1 MNNQVDQPSVPG
13 ADDNDESRAIVPS
26 QSVRVS
32 TLATSAAASSTPPA
46 NRDSDENSE
55 RSECDA
61 DSPVESARSADILR
75 DEAILRERQ
84 QMLKVFQSY
93 YAAWEFNQ
101 LLMQGLEGDKNNPSN
116 RTDYLDPDARHQ
128 ALAKV
133 VQMYKDEKQREKTVA
148 HESENVETVQ
158 AGNVNEGVKC
168 GNCGEE
174 FTRLSSVALSL
185 EQFADILFTP
195 GMRYRGHIRI
205 PGFKEPSTG
214 EAPALS
220 NEEDGNDT
228 DNVNSASSSQRP
240 ALHSSTSQR
249 RQFQRER
256 QLDDTY
262 ELIVLNRGKDVLGN
276 SFILALHRAYDDE
289 QCVHIK
295 WRVDGDDIGNGKED
309 CKLLKIEY
317 EDGETV
323 CKGRWNPIDHRFEG
337 NVGQRLHAND
347 GAFHSRSEVTHVF
360 TLHPC
365 TDAFPL
371 GMHSAEAELLI
382 VQRQNF
388 SEESLKETTANDAI
402 MTDEASGADG
412 GPPSHSVDDGNPKID
427 KLDFYSDIVSIQTQ
441 AIVSHRHRTYSTL
454 MKTLHSLNDFFTIL
468 STGRIELMQLQGLL
482 SIFRDVNKHPFG
494 DDEIMGM
501 FFKLQRVRW
510 IDVLRAQSLYSEQM
524 CAELRRRAAVLD
536 AAHFETCEQ
545 RHMFIKEWKEAGMDL
560 AGAHSIWSDCDRLA
574 KNICSLAFAFDFT
587 SLRDSGVVALEVL
600 RHRLMSTYYCFE
612 GAYRRAESRLA
623 TGDLRRY
630 EISHNLLQL
639 GLDGVA
645 YSESRPTCPI
655 CQYSVLDSDRNND
668 VEEKEDVIKDAMIYK
683 LPCSHCFHGQCIKQW
698 LHDNFSCP
706 VCRSDLTKADKHQP
720 MCDQGSMNEA

>member
-26 QSVRVS
+26 QSVRDS

-61 DSPVESARSADILR
+61 DSPVESAKSADILR

-84 QMLKVFQSY
+84 QMLKVFQSD

-101 LLMQGLEGDKNNPSN
+101 LLMQGLEGDKNNTSI
-116 RTDYLDPDARHQ
+116 RTDYLDTDARHQ

-133 VQMYKDEKQREKTVA
+133 VQMYNDEKQREKTVA
-148 HESENVETVQ
+148 HENENVEIVNLVQ
-158 AGNVNEGVKC
+158 ARNVNEGVKF
-168 GNCGEE
+168 GKCGEE
-174 FTRLSSVALSL
+174 STRLSSVASSL

-220 NEEDGNDT
+220 NEEGGNAI
-228 DNVNSASSSQRP
+228 DNVNSASSTQRP
-240 ALHSSTSQR
+240 ALRSRTSPR
-249 RQFQRER
+249 RHFQPER
-256 QLDDTY
+256 KLDDTY

-276 SFILALHRAYDDE
+276 AFILALHRAYDDE

-295 WRVDGDDIGNGKED
+295 WRIDGDDIGNGKED
-309 CKLLKIEY
+309 FKVLKIEY

-371 GMHSAEAELLI
+371 GMHSEVAELLI

-388 SEESLKETTANDAI
+388 SEESLKKTTENDAI

-412 GPPSHSVDDGNPKID
+412 GPPSHSVDDGNPKTD
-427 KLDFYSDIVSIQTQ
+427 K
-441 AIVSHRHRTYSTL
+441 
-454 MKTLHSLNDFFTIL
+454 
-468 STGRIELMQLQGLL
+468 IELMQLQGLL

-545 RHMFIKEWKEAGMDL
+545 RHMFIKEWKEARMDL

-630 EISHNLLQL
+630 EISHNSLQL

-645 YSESRPTCPI
+645 Y
-655 CQYSVLDSDRNND
+655 VLDSDRNND
-668 VEEKEDVIKDAMIYK
+668 DEEKEDVIKDAIIYK
-683 LPCSHCFHGQCIKQW
+683 LPCCHCFHGQCIKQW

-706 VCRSDLTKADKHQP
+706 VCRSVLTKADKHQP
-720 MCDQGSMNEA
+720 MCDQGSINKA